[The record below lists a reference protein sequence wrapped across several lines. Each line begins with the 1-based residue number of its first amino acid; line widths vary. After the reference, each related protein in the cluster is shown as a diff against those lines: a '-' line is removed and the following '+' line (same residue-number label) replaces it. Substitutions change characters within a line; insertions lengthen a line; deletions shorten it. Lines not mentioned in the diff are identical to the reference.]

1 MRERTGTVKVP
12 GMYIEPWDLYEV
24 EYRGEWPA
32 PPETFVT
39 ELEDFEPLADYADG
53 QPEVRW
59 YMPAWDQSDGVDCR
73 CVLCGEEWL
82 LCPCGTE
89 GVA

>member
-1 MRERTGTVKVP
+1 
-12 GMYIEPWDLYEV
+12 MYIEPWELDALECDPSD
-24 EYRGEWPA
+24 WD
-32 PPETFVT
+32 PESFVAR
-39 ELEDFEPLADYADG
+39 LEDFELLADYADG

-73 CVLCGEEWL
+73 CELCGDEWL